1 MLKRIHLFV
10 FLMAFFAQSGFSQ
23 SIENPMPLAQAEAYL
38 LAEYPWLKE
47 NQNGIILSHMRQSAI
62 GYHFLFTQT
71 HAGIPVFQ
79 ASAKVNLSV
88 SHTLLSVFSDFIAI
102 QKYPTQLHTQVD
114 PKLQRVWHIKEGKLE
129 PAYTQM
135 VKNAK
140 NEWEEQLLDQNL
152 GLVQTIKRSLN
163 ARKDTLVQAKVF
175 NPDPLTSAQKS
186 YGEGGQW
193 KNYNGA
199 DSPELNAQ
207 RVLKAMKLRFEN
219 DTFFAENPF
228 AIMLD
233 LETPTQNVFVSK
245 VPNFDFT
252 RNTSQF
258 REFNC
263 LYHIENYRN
272 YLTSI
277 GLPLTG
283 MFQLEVDPTAYQG
296 FDQSRFDYAGLKPGL
311 YFGTGGVP
319 DAEDADVIVHEY
331 THAINYFIA
340 PNTTIGNQRLAIEEA
355 NCDVMACFYSK
366 DISAFNWRQIFN
378 WDGHNEYWEGRD
390 GDTKSKY
397 PEDLSS
403 DFYSSSLIWS
413 SMLND
418 IGVDIG
424 REALTKI
431 LLNSIYSYSNNI
443 TMQQAANLFL
453 QADSLVYGRKH
464 FGAIKNRMIER
475 GFDVSLGIKELTG
488 ESGFFKMINS
498 EGFAYGKEPLELLS
512 KSKSKWQVIVYTM
525 DGKEVLTK
533 QTEDSSIKIDVQE
546 LPTGSYVLHISNQD
560 YRAYARVIRY

>member
-10 FLMAFFAQSGFSQ
+10 FLTAFFAQSSFSQ
-23 SIENPMPLAQAEAYL
+23 SLENYTPLAQAEAYL
-38 LAEYPWLKE
+38 FSEYPWLKE
-47 NQNGIILSHMRQSAI
+47 NQNGIVLSHARQSVM
-62 GYHFLFTQT
+62 GNHFLFIQT
-71 HAGIPVFQ
+71 HAGLPVYE
-79 ASAKVNLSV
+79 ASAKVNLSG
-88 SHTLLSVFSDFIAI
+88 SHTLLSVFSDFVAI
-102 QKYPTQLHTQVD
+102 QKYPTQLHAQTA
-114 PKLQRVWHIKEGKLE
+114 PNLQKVWFVKEGKLE
-129 PAYTQM
+129 PAYTQL

-140 NEWEEQLLDQNL
+140 NEWEEQLLNSDL
-152 GLVQTIKRSLN
+152 GLVKTVKRSLN
-163 ARKDTLVQAKVF
+163 ARRDTLIQAKVF
-175 NPDPLTSAQKS
+175 NPDPLTSAQKT

-193 KNYNGA
+193 KNYNGS

-207 RVLKAMKLRFEN
+207 RVLKAMKLKFEN

-233 LETPTQNVFVSK
+233 LETPSQNVFASRVA
-245 VPNFDFT
+245 NFDFT

-272 YLTSI
+272 YLTAI

-296 FDQSRFDYAGLKPGL
+296 FDQSRFDYSGIKPGL
-311 YFGTGGVP
+311 FFGTGGVP
-319 DAEDADVIVHEY
+319 DVEDADVIVHEY

-340 PNTTIGNQRLAIEEA
+340 PNTTNGNQRLAIEEA

-366 DISAFNWRQIFN
+366 DISSFNWRQIFN
-378 WDGHNEYWEGRD
+378 WDGHNEFWEGRD
-390 GDTKSKY
+390 GDTKFKY

-403 DFYSSSLIWS
+403 DFYASSLIWS

-418 IGVDIG
+418 IGEDIG

-431 LLNSIYSYSNNI
+431 LLNSIYSYGNNI

-464 FGAIKNRMIER
+464 FGPIKNRMIAR

-488 ESGFFKMINS
+488 ESGFFRMINS
-498 EGFAYGKEPLELLS
+498 EGFAQGNESLELLS
-512 KSKSKWQVIVYTM
+512 KSKSAWEVIVYNL

-533 QTEDSSIKIDVQE
+533 KSEGNSIKIEVQE
-546 LPTGSYVLHISNQD
+546 LPAGSYVLHINNQD
-560 YRAYARVIRY
+560 YRTYARVIRY